1 MYILGEPKNLR
12 LDLTTLR
19 LPSLTLDFLGFST
32 CLCLLLSRYFV
43 NEMRYRDIFFA
54 NGLGPFANRS
64 LLKIGRIG

>member
-12 LDLTTLR
+12 LDLTRLR

-43 NEMRYRDIFFA
+43 NEMRYRDIFFCQWTWA
-54 NGLGPFANRS
+54 VCE
-64 LLKIGRIG
+64 